1 MFVVFL
7 YRDGDNRL
15 VCVYTYLC
23 MYILLVW
30 RWFVAGRQREK
41 MDAGARL
48 GKNDNIA
55 YLEREMFDLVC
66 REVGR

>member
-1 MFVVFL
+1 
-7 YRDGDNRL
+7 
-15 VCVYTYLC
+15 

-30 RWFVAGRQREK
+30 GWFVAGTQKEK

-48 GKNDNIA
+48 GKDDGIA
-55 YLEREMFDLVC
+55 YLEREMFDLVY